1 MQQLLP
7 LMLLSLLLLLL
18 ELLLQLLLLPLLLLS
33 LVLLLL
39 HLLLLSVLLLWQLQ
53 LQLLLLSLLL
63 LLLLQLLL
71 IKRRLGPSSFSFHSH
86 LSNLAFFQM
95 IPIERECS
103 KDLGGVDFFLVEL
116 QKFRLLINLSL
127 SMVPPEKQIL
137 QGFASGILG

>member
-18 ELLLQLLLLPLLLLS
+18 ELLLQLLLLS
-33 LVLLLL
+33 LVLWLL

-53 LQLLLLSLLL
+53 LLLS

-71 IKRRLGPSSFSFHSH
+71 IKRRLGPSSFAFHSH

-103 KDLGGVDFFLVEL
+103 KDLDGVDFFLVEL

>member
-18 ELLLQLLLLPLLLLS
+18 ELLLQLLLLPLLLPLLLLS
-33 LVLLLL
+33 LVLWLL

-53 LQLLLLSLLL
+53 LLLLSL

-71 IKRRLGPSSFSFHSH
+71 IKRRLGPSSFAFHSH